1 MPLAVGH
8 MNSNNKFSMSRYTL
22 EYTPAVTSRLINGNC
37 IFKLLKWKG
46 LFNEVIGTKVTWSD
60 TVPIIADKREL
71 THVTIRA

>member
-8 MNSNNKFSMSRYTL
+8 MNSNNMFNVFYVQIHSGMYSSCDV
-22 EYTPAVTSRLINGNC
+22 AFNC
-37 IFKLLKWKG
+37 IFQLLKWKG
-46 LFNEVIGTKVTWSD
+46 LFNEVIGTRVTWSD